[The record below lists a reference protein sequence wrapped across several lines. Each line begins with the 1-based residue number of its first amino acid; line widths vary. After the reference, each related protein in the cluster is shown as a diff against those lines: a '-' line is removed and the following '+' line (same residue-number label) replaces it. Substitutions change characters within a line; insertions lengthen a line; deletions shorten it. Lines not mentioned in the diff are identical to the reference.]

1 MTPLQNNFGVIMLA
15 LDNGQPRQIAPAGN
29 SAGLLDFRET
39 TLTRQYQHKLEIAEN
54 RLHVVA
60 GFADGVKQPGMP
72 LSTFCAM
79 PPMAPDRQAGVS
91 TPVLTCRNGSVM
103 PFLAMPL
110 RRLTGLERENLE
122 TEHQDLL
129 EERERLAVGLLSDR
143 RELLKSMKKEPPG
156 PEEKE
161 VSATNAVRRIQ
172 TEAERQEETQQLEEI
187 IAEEVEA
194 RWCWSLPK

>member
-1 MTPLQNNFGVIMLA
+1 MREILQAF
-15 LDNGQPRQIAPAGN
+15 
-29 SAGLLDFRET
+29 LDFRET

-60 GFADGVKQPGMP
+60 GLLTALNNLDAIIDI
-72 LSTFCAM
+72 LRH
-79 PPMAPDRQAGVS
+79 APDGTTAKQEFQRQFDLSERQCDAI
-91 TPVLTCRNGSVM
+91 
-103 PFLAMPL
+103 LAMPL

-129 EERERLAVGLLSDR
+129 QERERLQLLLSDR
-143 RELLKSMKKEPPG
+143 RELLKSMKKELRALKKKFSD
-156 PEEKE
+156 ERR
-161 VSATNAVRRIQ
+161 TRIQ

-194 RWCWSLPK
+194 EVVPGVYPKGLRAAVFSALLSAAAGQAGG